1 MRSANLR
8 TADRNF
14 RRLVGCSIVRISVS
28 AKRDITDDLS
38 HGHNKRSHR
47 HRPLTLRHNLLANL
61 YASSIA
67 AAVKLHPATMTG

>member
-14 RRLVGCSIVRISVS
+14 RRLVGCSIFRIGRLARS
-28 AKRDITDDLS
+28 ADVTHDLS

-47 HRPLTLRHNLLANL
+47 HRPLTLRHPKQRNR
-61 YASSIA
+61 
-67 AAVKLHPATMTG
+67 PMP